1 MEQVHLCIGTPGLSL
16 TDPKRFAFSL
26 LNTLLGGNM
35 SSRLFQEIRERRGL
49 AYSVYSFIS
58 AYADAGMFG
67 AYAACNAK
75 KIKEVV
81 ALILEEM
88 HRIKTHPVEGVELKN
103 AKEFL
108 KGGLFLSSESVDN
121 QMVRLAQNEILFNR
135 AIPLG
140 EVVQGIESVTA
151 DEIRD
156 LAAELF
162 HSDCLAVTLL
172 GPIPARMNLQGL
184 LSL

>member
-1 MEQVHLCIGTPGLSL
+1 M

-35 SSRLFQEIRERRGL
+35 SSRLFQKIRERRGL

-58 AYADAGMFG
+58 AYDDAGMFG
-67 AYAACNAK
+67 AYAACDAK

-88 HRIKTHPVEGVELKN
+88 HRIKTHPVEGMELKN

-108 KGGLFLSSESVDN
+108 KGGLYLSSESVDN

-140 EVVQGIESVTA
+140 EIIQGIESVTA

-162 HSDCLAVTLL
+162 HSDRLAVTLL
-172 GPIPARMNLQGL
+172 GPISTRMNLKGL